1 MGSRACAVIGATV
14 IVATMLVGLA
24 VPALAG
30 EPTAVQKDT
39 ARSLMQDGRDLRDA
53 KDLKGALQRFQA
65 ADEIMRVP
73 PTGFEVANTQ
83 ADLGML
89 VEARDTIARVLNI
102 PASPKEPAQFKQARE
117 KARAL
122 DDSLIPR
129 IPMVTV
135 TVKGGSNATLTID
148 DVEVPAALVG
158 LPVRVN
164 PGHHTLGAKTADA
177 HGTRSVDVAEGDKKE
192 VTIELV
198 GQPADATPAT
208 STAPQPPP
216 AAETPSRGGSYAPA
230 IVAFGVAG
238 AGLVVGGITGGLT
251 LAKQSDLARL
261 CPKHTCGPG
270 NYGDI
275 DTANMLATIS
285 TVSFIA
291 AGVSAAAGLVLFF
304 VGKPSSGA
312 PTTARL
318 TPWIGIASAGV
329 SGRF

>member
-1 MGSRACAVIGATV
+1 MGSRACAVI
-14 IVATMLVGLA
+14 VAAMLVGLA
-24 VPALAG
+24 VPVLAG

-53 KDLKGALQRFQA
+53 KDLKGALQRFRA

-164 PGHHTLGAKTADA
+164 PGHHTIGAKTSDA

-198 GQPADATPAT
+198 GKPADATPT
-208 STAPQPPP
+208 TPTAPPP

-251 LAKQSDLARL
+251 LAKQSDLARS
-261 CPKHTCGPG
+261 CPNRTCGPG

-291 AGVSAAAGLVLFF
+291 AGASAAAGLVLLF

-312 PTTARL
+312 RATARL